1 MKKKEREHLKEDP
14 FQKFITQA
22 MDILDKYKKYLFA
35 GLAALVAIAVILL
48 LAAFFRSHSISA
60 ENRLFS
66 QAVAIKSDENLSVD
80 QKIEKLSQLESK
92 SGISAA
98 VKLFLAAL
106 YFEKNDLPK
115 SKEALASFSTSK
127 INLLNDQKK
136 LLEAEILISSG
147 KKQEALELLNQL
159 LADPKTEIAKDLILL
174 KMAKIQVKNEQ
185 TETAV
190 ANLNKIV
197 EEYPQSPFSSEA
209 RDLLTRLEKD

>member
-14 FQKFITQA
+14 FQKFITQS
-22 MDILDKYKKYLFA
+22 MDFLNKYKKHLFA
-35 GLAALVAIAVILL
+35 GLAILVALAVILL
-48 LAAFFRSHSISA
+48 LVVLFKSHAISS

-66 QAVAIKSDENLSVD
+66 QAVTIKSDENLSVD
-80 QKIEKLSQLESK
+80 QKIEKLNHLKTK
-92 SGISAA
+92 SGISSA

-115 SKEALASFSTSK
+115 AKEELDHFPTSS

-136 LLEAEILISSG
+136 FLEAEILISSG
-147 KKQEALELLNQL
+147 KITEALELLNQL
-159 LADPKTEIAKDLILL
+159 LANPNTEIAKDLILL
-174 KMAKIQVKNEQ
+174 KMAKIQVRNEQ

-197 EEYPQSPFSSEA
+197 EEYPQSPFKYEA
-209 RDLLTRLEKD
+209 RDLLARLEKD